1 MRFSFDISGIC
12 CCIPIIA
19 LVGLLVFFVLKKQS
33 GSRSHSHSSGVYW
46 GSSSSDDYSSSNDSH
61 WSSDSNSGD
70 SSGSWGDSGGSSD
83 GGSDSSD

>member
-19 LVGLLVFFVLKKQS
+19 LVGLLIFLVLKKQS
-33 GSRSHSHSSGVYW
+33 GPRSHSHSSGVYW
-46 GSSSSDDYSSSNDSH
+46 GASDGYSASNDSH

-83 GGSDSSD
+83 SGGDSSD

>member
-1 MRFSFDISGIC
+1 MHFSFDISGIC

-33 GSRSHSHSSGVYW
+33 GPRAHSHSSGGYW
-46 GSSSSDDYSSSNDSH
+46 SSSDDHNSG

-83 GGSDSSD
+83 SGGDSSD

>member
-1 MRFSFDISGIC
+1 MHFSFDISGIC

-19 LVGLLVFFVLKKQS
+19 LVGLLIFFVLKKQS

-46 GSSSSDDYSSSNDSH
+46 GSSDDYSSSNDSH

-83 GGSDSSD
+83 SGGDSSD